1 MEKRLFYRYLGEGKK
16 MAYSN
21 ALSAYR
27 ETRIRT
33 ASQGQLIIM
42 LYDEAVRQ
50 LDRALELMGLNAGG
64 KKEPGRIEHIGKA
77 ITKTQ
82 DILTE
87 LMVSLD
93 FDQGGEIAKN
103 LFALYTW
110 FNKEL
115 LEAHMEQDLTRLTV
129 ARNQINDLREAWSE
143 VAIKS
148 AEAGRPVEGVNIAG

>member
-1 MEKRLFYRYLGEGKK
+1 
-16 MAYSN
+16 MAYTN

-50 LDRALELMGLNAGG
+50 LDSALELMGLNASE

-77 ITKTQ
+77 IGKTQ
-82 DILTE
+82 DIVTE

-93 FDQGGEIAKN
+93 FEQGGEIAKS

-115 LEAHMEQDLTRLTV
+115 LEAHISQNLSCV
-129 ARNQINDLREAWSE
+129 AIVRNQINELREAWSE
-143 VAIKS
+143 AALKA
-148 AEAGRPVEGVNIAG
+148 AEAGRPREGVNIAG

>member
-1 MEKRLFYRYLGEGKK
+1 

-33 ASQGQLIIM
+33 ASPGQLVIM

-50 LDRALELMGLNAGG
+50 LDRALELMGLNTAD

-93 FDQGGEIAKN
+93 FEQGGEIAKN

-115 LEAHMEQDLTRLTV
+115 LESHISRDLGRIGAV
-129 ARNQINDLREAWSE
+129 RNQINDLREAWSE
-143 VAIKS
+143 AAFSS
-148 AEAGRPVEGVNIAG
+148 AETGRHAEGVNIAG